1 MKNILA
7 WLNNIFNLA
16 EERNSKF
23 EDRSIEIMF
32 SILNLRNKNLKIIK
46 KNKQGLAHL
55 SHFTK
60 NTNLC
65 WGRTERME
73 QNTYLRNNN

>member
-46 KNKQGLAHL
+46 KNKQGLAHHHTL
-55 SHFTK
+55 PRIPIYA
-60 NTNLC
+60 
-65 WGRTERME
+65 GAG
-73 QNTYLRNNN
+73 LREWNRIHI

>member
-32 SILNLRNKNLKIIK
+32 SILNLRNKN
-46 KNKQGLAHL
+46 
-55 SHFTK
+55 
-60 NTNLC
+60 
-65 WGRTERME
+65 
-73 QNTYLRNNN
+73 